1 MINPGSG
8 DFPVGQFEAQNLLPN
23 GKGIPSFASSVIEA
37 GTKLNFDA
45 WYHEPWFTR
54 AAEKVWIKSSCATH
68 FYSIPQLT
76 EVITFYVQSSNRG
89 HDTEYVGPT
98 PIALS

>member
-37 GTKLNFDA
+37 GAKLNFDA
-45 WYHEPWFTR
+45 WYDEPWFTR
-54 AAEKVWIKSSCATH
+54 AAEKVWIKSSCAAH
-68 FYSIPQLT
+68 F
-76 EVITFYVQSSNRG
+76 
-89 HDTEYVGPT
+89 
-98 PIALS
+98 

>member
-37 GTKLNFDA
+37 GAKLNYDA
-45 WYHEPWFTR
+45 
-54 AAEKVWIKSSCATH
+54 
-68 FYSIPQLT
+68 
-76 EVITFYVQSSNRG
+76 
-89 HDTEYVGPT
+89 
-98 PIALS
+98 